1 MEITNSCMSS
11 DTLSLKSASMI
22 IDRSLYKEPT
32 IYLTTDN
39 PSLPSLFSSK
49 LSDLSLSCE
58 TERKQLVKINLF
70 ERQSPVLDKR
80 RGSHEKRDH
89 IS

>member
-1 MEITNSCMSS
+1 
-11 DTLSLKSASMI
+11 MI
-22 IDRSLYKEPT
+22 IDRSLFKEPT

-70 ERQSPVLDKR
+70 ERQSPVLAKGEVVMRQEIISLSKDTLALK
-80 RGSHEKRDH
+80 SHEH
-89 IS
+89 CVC